1 MKKYE
6 KHREFTKFV
15 GIFTII
21 ENFSIGIFFFE
32 FSCSN
37 VTRGKSAIFGER
49 EEHETRTADLHFLW
63 NFGHYNYGEAH
74 YRIWTTAD

>member
-49 EEHETRTADLHFLW
+49 EEHETRTPDLHFLW
-63 NFGHYNYGEAH
+63 NSLVSDGLDSHIYGYYN
-74 YRIWTTAD
+74 I